1 VENILDMAVVM
12 GIPQLLGP
20 GCIAVELRQSH
31 STDKPPKTNSIY
43 VSFTLN
49 TGHGNACVRVCVRVC
64 VAAFLPPDSSQ
75 HYHSLLLLACYR

>member
-1 VENILDMAVVM
+1 MEENISDMAGVM

-43 VSFTLN
+43 VSFTR
-49 TGHGNACVRVCVRVC
+49 HGNVCVC
-64 VAAFLPPDSSQ
+64 VAAFLPPDSITTLSLTPAV
-75 HYHSLLLLACYR
+75 SLL